1 MKFYEFKN
9 WILKKINV
17 TLRLQAV
24 FLFYIISLMVETRKH
39 SITFASE
46 LSGVSMSS
54 FSKFLLNNDDI
65 AIYTLSDLSKT
76 QAKQFSK
83 IIEKIKSLPWKIC
96 IIIDDVVQGRSST
109 KSDNVQKFNHGNG
122 YVIGHQWTNIILFFN
137 DIIIPLP
144 PIPFYTKKYCR
155 ENKIE
160 YKSRNDKLVDYLNN
174 LNLDEY
180 IYCHEDGDVIVLT
193 DSGFDDKKIQN
204 TILGKGWHFIS
215 ALKSSRGINLTMSY

>member
-96 IIIDDVVQGRSST
+96 IIIDDVFRVAAAQNLITCKNSIMEMDMLLDISGR
-109 KSDNVQKFNHGNG
+109 
-122 YVIGHQWTNIILFFN
+122 ILSCF
-137 DIIIPLP
+137 
-144 PIPFYTKKYCR
+144 
-155 ENKIE
+155 
-160 YKSRNDKLVDYLNN
+160 
-174 LNLDEY
+174 
-180 IYCHEDGDVIVLT
+180 LT
-193 DSGFDDKKIQN
+193 I
-204 TILGKGWHFIS
+204 
-215 ALKSSRGINLTMSY
+215 